1 MAHNNNNNRPKKPRP
16 SKKDSAQPAIVCSAH
31 VVRLLEPS
39 SPNSSVAHPI
49 YLHDILVEQDKQE
62 RVTEEYPYSTV
73 YDNAASRHYMQ
84 IHDNFVTLQF
94 DVITNLDQSTAATVP
109 VYLSVVHDHPFE
121 EDLIPFARL
130 VTVDLAAPQQKL
142 WRALYQQT
150 ILPGLV
156 HSFQVHPGS
165 VGDGLYSQWH
175 DMCRTIV
182 TAKLAT
188 LATVGETHVLLVTTT
203 DCGINITIY
212 PENYHQQ
219 IFHLVTGDN
228 YYYVTTRYTSIFTQ
242 AAAAST
248 STSATVQANL
258 MHSPDPS
265 IATIG
270 DPSNL
275 YNYLPDSGATRHM
288 TPRLADLQ
296 DVVGGQK
303 LGVEVAD
310 GHVIKCSSTGTIC
323 IAMQKTM
330 AATFKRL
337 FTLTKFAKHGHHA
350 LVKNNANI
358 LYLGSAGNS
367 GHPVTVMTG
376 NIHCTVASDITVQQ
390 DTYNPVPSA

>member
-1 MAHNNNNNRPKKPRP
+1 MALHLYNLQRDGGSIFILADIETKFFTINEKVARDKTLTKLAIGNVASTNSHHPIRSTPKDPTKIICFNCGEPGHKSPDCPKGKGGETKDNKVNTSADMAHNNNNNRPKKPRP

-203 DCGINITIY
+203 DCGINITMY
-212 PENYHQQ
+212 PENYHQP

-228 YYYVTTRYTSIFTQ
+228 Y
-242 AAAAST
+242 
-248 STSATVQANL
+248 
-258 MHSPDPS
+258 
-265 IATIG
+265 
-270 DPSNL
+270 
-275 YNYLPDSGATRHM
+275 
-288 TPRLADLQ
+288 
-296 DVVGGQK
+296 
-303 LGVEVAD
+303 
-310 GHVIKCSSTGTIC
+310 
-323 IAMQKTM
+323 
-330 AATFKRL
+330 
-337 FTLTKFAKHGHHA
+337 
-350 LVKNNANI
+350 
-358 LYLGSAGNS
+358 
-367 GHPVTVMTG
+367 
-376 NIHCTVASDITVQQ
+376 
-390 DTYNPVPSA
+390 